1 MFYVALDML
10 REDMHGK
17 PVPGRSCCQCWHL
30 QYTDWCDVMNS
41 IYKSYG
47 LLKLSIC
54 TGHRAFALSARQTA
68 PVSGKWVLQAEEIAE
83 NGLL

>member
-1 MFYVALDML
+1 MFYVAVDML
-10 REDMHGK
+10 CEDMHGK

-30 QYTDWCDVMNS
+30 QPRDRCDVMNS

-47 LLKLSIC
+47 LFKLSIC
-54 TGHRAFALSARQTA
+54 TGHCAFALSARQTA
-68 PVSGKWVLQAEEIAE
+68 PVSGEWGLQAEVIAE